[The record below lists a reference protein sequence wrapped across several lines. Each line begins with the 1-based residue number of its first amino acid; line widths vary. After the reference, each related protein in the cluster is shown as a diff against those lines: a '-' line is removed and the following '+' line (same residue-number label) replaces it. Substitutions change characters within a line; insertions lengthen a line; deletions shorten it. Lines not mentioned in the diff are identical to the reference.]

1 MTTEKE
7 QAEFLDSIM
16 HELDSD
22 PDTSP
27 QDKQLLKSASEFLKP
42 LIKGEPE
49 KLYAG
54 YQNGYYYVRINGSA
68 TFGTVRELI
77 AQGYEIKFLEP
88 PFGKPIMLK
97 KRD

>member
-1 MTTEKE
+1 MNTTE
-7 QAEFLDSIM
+7 QAEFLESIM

-22 PDTSP
+22 PDTTP
-27 QDKQLLKSASEFLKP
+27 EDKQLLKSASEFLKP

-54 YQNGYYYVRINGSA
+54 YQNGYYDVRINGSA

-88 PFGKPIMLK
+88 PFGKPVMRK

>member
-1 MTTEKE
+1 MATEQE
-7 QAEFLDSIM
+7 QAEFLESMIK
-16 HELDSD
+16 ELDSD

-49 KLYAG
+49 TLYAG
-54 YQNGYYYVRINGSA
+54 YDGGYYYVKINGNA
-68 TFGTVRELI
+68 TFGTARELI

-88 PFGKPIMLK
+88 PFGKLIMLK

>member
-7 QAEFLDSIM
+7 QAEFLESIM

-22 PDTSP
+22 PDTTP
-27 QDKQLLKSASEFLKP
+27 EDKQLLKSASEFLKP
-42 LIKGEPE
+42 LLKSEPE

-54 YQNGYYYVRINGSA
+54 YDGGYYSVKLNGNA
-68 TFGTVRELI
+68 TLGTIKKLTAE
-77 AQGYEIKFLEP
+77 GYNLLFLEP

>member
-7 QAEFLDSIM
+7 QAEFLDKII

-22 PDTSP
+22 PDTTL

-42 LIKGEPE
+42 LIKD
-49 KLYAG
+49 
-54 YQNGYYYVRINGSA
+54 YYVRINGSA
-68 TFGTVRELI
+68 TLGTIKKLTAE
-77 AQGYEIKFLEP
+77 GYNLLFLEP